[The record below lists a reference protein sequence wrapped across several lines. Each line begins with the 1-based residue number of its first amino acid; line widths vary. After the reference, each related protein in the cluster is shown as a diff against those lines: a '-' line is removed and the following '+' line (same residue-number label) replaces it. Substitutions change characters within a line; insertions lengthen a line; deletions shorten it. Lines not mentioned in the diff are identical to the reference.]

1 MNIIEKS
8 SNGISQI
15 SADAKLMSNRKVFIE
30 GEINPETACEFVK
43 KIMILNMQDSD
54 RPIDLLINTPGGC
67 VNSGMVYY
75 DVIQA
80 SKAPIRTFCIGRAYS
95 IGAILLACGSHG
107 RYILPHG
114 KVMIHEPFLGDH
126 IGGNSSSIQSISES
140 LLEAKCKINQILA
153 KHTGQT
159 EKTVEEATC
168 YDHYFDSEESK
179 NFGLV
184 DEIIS
189 FDKLLE
195 EC

>member
-8 SNGISQI
+8 SNGISQV

-30 GEINPETACEFVK
+30 GEINAESACEFVK
-43 KIMILNMQDSD
+43 KIMILNMQDSS
-54 RPIDLLINTPGGC
+54 RSIDLLINTPGGC
-67 VNSGMVYY
+67 INSGMVYY

-95 IGAILLACGSHG
+95 MGAVLLACGNR

-114 KVMIHEPFLGDH
+114 EVMIHEPLLGNRV
-126 IGGNSSSIQSISES
+126 GGNSSSIKSLAES
-140 LLEAKCKINQILA
+140 LLEIKRKMNQILA

-159 EKTVEEATC
+159 EEAVEKATG
-168 YDHYFDSEESK
+168 YDHYFDAEESLK
-179 NFGLV
+179 FGLI
-184 DEIIS
+184 DEIVD
-189 FDKLLE
+189 FGKLLE

>member
-8 SNGISQI
+8 SNGISQV

-30 GEINPETACEFVK
+30 GEINAESACEFVK
-43 KIMILNMQDSD
+43 KIMILNMQDSS
-54 RPIDLLINTPGGC
+54 RSIDLLINTPGGC
-67 VNSGMVYY
+67 INSGMVYY

-95 IGAILLACGSHG
+95 MGAVLLACGNR

-114 KVMIHEPFLGDH
+114 EVIHEPLLGNCV
-126 IGGNSSSIQSISES
+126 GGNSSSIKSIAES
-140 LLEAKCKINQILA
+140 LLETKRKMNQILA

-159 EKTVEEATC
+159 EEAVEKATG
-168 YDHYFDSEESK
+168 YDHYFDAEESLK
-179 NFGLV
+179 FGLI
-184 DEIIS
+184 DEIVD
-189 FDKLLE
+189 FGKLLE